1 MIAGRTLEKTMRS
14 DTGLLL
20 YTTVK
25 WDGDMSPNLIAG
37 RGKRQ
42 TARMT
47 EWVGIVRGDEIGPA
61 GQKWNPE
68 LRTDRIGV
76 ALNGFPS
83 QRLLLFM
90 ALTPGS
96 YHLGHRNVR
105 VQHLCP
111 SPVIYIYTPDNDHRS
126 CTHPPSTG
134 RTQLYETRN
143 TQAARSPTIYLSIY
157 LSIAVQQVL
166 SKVKQCRG
174 SYPKTR
180 SPTPHETHQTRHH
193 LLPSRS

>member
-134 RTQLYETRN
+134 RTQLHSSQLHMKHVTRRPP
-143 TQAARSPTIYLSIY
+143 AAHYLSIY
-157 LSIAVQQVL
+157 SSTTSIVQ
-166 SKVKQCRG
+166 S
-174 SYPKTR
+174 
-180 SPTPHETHQTRHH
+180 QTMQR
-193 LLPSRS
+193 LLP